1 MEPQAPLLTSMVKQV
16 QLVAQ
21 APLEEL
27 VLQTAPREAKKKIL
41 KWFNQL
47 VNQMV
52 EENKLTSAH
61 IQIQNQLLNLLLQQ
75 EDLKVRKL
83 KEALP
88 LYHQQFKKVDLE
100 TPRP

>member
-75 EDLKVRKL
+75 ED
-83 KEALP
+83 
-88 LYHQQFKKVDLE
+88 
-100 TPRP
+100 

>member
-21 APLEEL
+21 AHLEEL
-27 VLQTAPREAKKKIL
+27 VLQTAPLEAKKKTV

-52 EENKLTSAH
+52 EENKPTSAH

-75 EDLKVRKL
+75 E
-83 KEALP
+83 E
-88 LYHQQFKKVDLE
+88 
-100 TPRP
+100 